1 ARSSRGGSPA
11 VSGTTRPF
19 SSGTAGCRPATSP
32 SATPCWRKPLASAW
46 ASHSASPERTNR
58 MARSVDFELNDKV
71 VVVTGAGRG
80 IGKAI
85 AVACAEYGA
94 DLALGSRTVSES
106 EETARACRARG
117 RRAEAFPL
125 DVTRLDSIGAFVDHM
140 LRRFVRIDVL
150 VNNAGT
156 NIAKPALEYTEAE

>member
-1 ARSSRGGSPA
+1 
-11 VSGTTRPF
+11 
-19 SSGTAGCRPATSP
+19 
-32 SATPCWRKPLASAW
+32 
-46 ASHSASPERTNR
+46 
-58 MARSVDFELNDKV
+58 
-71 VVVTGAGRG
+71 
-80 IGKAI
+80 
-85 AVACAEYGA
+85 

-156 NIAKPALEYTEAE
+156 NIAKPALEYTEAEFDTIADVNFKGAFFMTTCVAKRMIELGIQGSIIMIGSQAGVVGAPLRGVYSGAKGAVGQITRTLAGEWASHKITVNTVA